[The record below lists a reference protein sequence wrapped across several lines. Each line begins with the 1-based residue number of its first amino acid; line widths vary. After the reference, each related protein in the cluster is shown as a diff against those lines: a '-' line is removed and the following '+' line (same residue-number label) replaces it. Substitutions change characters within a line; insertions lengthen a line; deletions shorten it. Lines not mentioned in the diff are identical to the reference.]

1 MAFLNDIINREK
13 KIDKKSMDEVVSG
26 TSKIMREIFKGEKV
40 TIYDLSINVFALAE
54 LTSQAFRLKC
64 CDPRDYRHVERT
76 LGVYNYVSGMLAEC
90 GGALNHE
97 LINKYGKAA
106 EGLSQKLVEIAITG
120 TRTDKEASKIIF
132 DMIENMEKESDGKRE

>member
-13 KIDKKSMDEVVSG
+13 KIEKKSINEVVSK
-26 TSKIMREIFKGEKV
+26 TSKIMREIFKGEIV
-40 TIYDLSINVFALAE
+40 TIYDLAIRFFALAE

-64 CDPRDYRHVERT
+64 CDPKNYRHVEKT

-97 LINKYGKAA
+97 LTEKYGKAA
-106 EGLSQKLVEIAITG
+106 EGLSQKLAEIAIGG
-120 TRTDKEASKIIF
+120 TKTDKEARKIIF
-132 DMIENMEKESDGKRE
+132 DMIENIEKESNEKRE